1 MGWATKY
8 GCCHEIWRV
17 FLLFFPLNHFWDYI
31 RGPWKIETIPSIFP
45 PNCGFTNGDI
55 TKKSHQILEN
65 MKWTYLKLTPV
76 KCQSLQHCTFN
87 GVDNLFP
94 VEACHFVQWYQNR
107 RPKQNQILEHLET
120 SWKPG
125 LIHPKLMTFW
135 IWNRMS
141 PMFHIPSSPTL
152 NSSCATW
159 EAEVTLC
166 CLARWA
172 IGHTGDGRNPAP
184 VDTCFIPWFIGFPQY
199 VHWISIGSFKPETRI
214 DIFGFIHFC

>member
-1 MGWATKY
+1 MKY
-8 GCCHEIWRV
+8 GGFSCC
-17 FLLFFPLNHFWDYI
+17 FPLEPFLGLYKGTMKNRNDSQY
-31 RGPWKIETIPSIFP
+31 IPSKLWIYQW
-45 PNCGFTNGDI
+45 GHY
-55 TKKSHQILEN
+55 KKSHQILEN